1 MWKYV
6 KTTKEINKYLG
17 RYFEAMQVSLKFHP
31 RILAQNQT
39 NYNTV
44 GAFLAYKFFPHQAL

>member
-1 MWKYV
+1 
-6 KTTKEINKYLG
+6 
-17 RYFEAMQVSLKFHP
+17 MQVSLKFHP